1 MKQCGL
7 GHAAASSPSALLLLT
22 HTRAHTHLTL
32 SDWPD
37 AQEQQISAGEI
48 DTIAGAEPALYRQER
63 CWPDCEKHCSSSLR
77 LYGGT

>member
-7 GHAAASSPSALLLLT
+7 GHAAASSPSALSLL
-22 HTRAHTHLTL
+22 THLTL

-77 LYGGT
+77 LYGRT

>member
-1 MKQCGL
+1 MLQRRLPLHCYC
-7 GHAAASSPSALLLLT
+7 S